1 MVNHLGR
8 NRLTLDVPYKGLS
21 SIEPDESGGQ
31 VNAGQETLRGLVVAS
46 GNGPE
51 LLELGKEVLDEV
63 ARLVEAFVE
72 GARRLAGC
80 ARWDHRRLAG
90 FSERLE
96 RALVRIERFVG
107 NERLGFKLW
116 EQGIGSGQIMLLTA
130 GEMKAGRMAE
140 RIDGGVNFGAQPSA
154 RAPDGLILTA
164 FLRAPA
170 LCWWARTM
178 VESIIAYSLS
188 ASSDRWLKTLSQTP
202 LFAHR
207 VNRVWIVSGSPN
219 RSGKSR
225 HGMPAR

>member
-1 MVNHLGR
+1 M
-8 NRLTLDVPYKGLS
+8 
-21 SIEPDESGGQ
+21 
-31 VNAGQETLRGLVVAS
+31 NAGQETLRGLVVAS

-63 ARLVEAFVE
+63 ARLVEVFVE

-80 ARWDHRRLAG
+80 ARWDHRRAG

-96 RALVRIERFVG
+96 HALVRIERFVG

-130 GEMKAGRMAE
+130 GEMKAGRIAE

-154 RAPDGLILTA
+154 RAPDGLILTP

-170 LCWWARTM
+170 LCWWAARWWR
-178 VESIIAYSLS
+178 SIIAYSLS
-188 ASSDRWLKTLSQTP
+188 ASSDRCLKTFSQTP
-202 LFAHR
+202 LQITLTAHEALPTLPGNPLIEDR
-207 VNRVWIVSGSPN
+207 P
-219 RSGKSR
+219 
-225 HGMPAR
+225 